1 MEHHHVIHRELR
13 KTPGHPGRGIFA
25 NIFIINKLHFTLP
38 LTYSRSGYV
47 SVTYSK
53 DHFAPLLTVTV
64 FVRIGHVYASAGDKN
79 PELDTLKFKD
89 TERRLAEGW
98 EADRCGRPSLSEIG
112 SSTVYCL

>member
-1 MEHHHVIHRELR
+1 MIHRELR

-38 LTYSRSGYV
+38 LTYSHSGYV

-64 FVRIGHVYASAGDKN
+64 FVESDMATLLQVIKN

-112 SSTVYCL
+112 SSTVYGL